1 MASSEPPEAVVSVLT
16 RRSELLEVT
25 LGEPL
30 EKPGLVDAL
39 NVSRST
45 VDRGLREL
53 MTHGFVERV
62 DDGFTATLA
71 GRLAIDVYAEFID
84 DSATI
89 NEVKR
94 LLAHLPADVPI
105 TTDLLS
111 SCTVYE
117 ATPPAAHKP
126 INYLEAQLR
135 EANTHRGVTHTV
147 SQSSTLNWFLEC
159 IENGLDAEKIHRA
172 ELLDYFYND
181 NRKHM
186 EQMVATGNFRVLQV
200 ETVPFGLAITT
211 HDDGTQVS
219 VVIYNESGSME
230 GVIANDTREAYE
242 WAMRYYESLRDEAI
256 DITDQFR

>member
-1 MASSEPPEAVVSVLT
+1 MASSEPLEAVVSVLT

-25 LGEPL
+25 LDEPL
-30 EKPGLVDAL
+30 EKPALVDVL

-71 GRLAIDVYAEFID
+71 GRLAIDVYAEFISE
-84 DSATI
+84 SATV
-89 NEVKR
+89 NEAKH
-94 LLAHLPADVPI
+94 LLSCLPADVPI

-117 ATPPAAHKP
+117 ATPPAAHGP
-126 INYLEAQLR
+126 VNHLEAQLR
-135 EANTHRGVTHTV
+135 TANTHRGVTHTV
-147 SQSSTLNWFLEC
+147 SQASTLSWFLEC
-159 IENGLDAEKIHRA
+159 IEDGLDAEKIHRA
-172 ELLDYFYND
+172 ELLDYFHKD
-181 NRKHM
+181 NREHM
-186 EQMVATGNFRVLQV
+186 ERMVATDNFRVLQV

-219 VVIYNESGSME
+219 VIIYNGNGSME
-230 GVIANDTREAYE
+230 GVIANDTQAAYE
-242 WAMRYYESLRDEAI
+242 WAMSYYESLREEAV
-256 DITDQFR
+256 DITDEFR